1 MNIVIAIGHYLPAGQ
16 ELALQTDALA
26 QSLARLHHVRVVTH
40 LTEPDDLGEPGLEG
54 WNVTVPHDR
63 GRVEVETLTPG
74 RFSWRLL
81 RWAGRWQSLWLYD
94 KVYGAELRAQAR
106 GADLIYAVEAH
117 GALLSRLARRVAGEL
132 GLPFVL
138 RDISQTEPTD
148 ADALLMQ
155 MVELW
160 ELTSDLEG
168 PAPQRP
174 EQQRQ
179 PDTAGDG
186 QRVDQSQ
193 PDDQR

>member
-1 MNIVIAIGHYLPAGQ
+1 VTEPNPNQTLTQKERRLLFCASF
-16 ELALQTDALA
+16 LALTAA
-26 QSLARLHHVRVVTH
+26 GVGFAFRVAM
-40 LTEPDDLGEPGLEG
+40 GE
-54 WNVTVPHDR
+54 
-63 GRVEVETLTPG
+63 
-74 RFSWRLL
+74 
-81 RWAGRWQSLWLYD
+81 
-94 KVYGAELRAQAR
+94 VYGAELRAQAR

-138 RDISQTEPTD
+138 RDISQIEPTD